1 MSSSD
6 FLDANDAFEN
16 DEQIQTVPLSTHC
29 PLVAQVVPDGSANL
43 LSSPKPNLPESIP
56 TTPETDKSAY
66 HQTSNFTPP
75 TTKKSRPPPTERKT
89 LTPLEEKIANPKLCI
104 LKDSSIESFVEYLKE
119 NECSKVIVMTGAG
132 ISTSAGIPDFR
143 TPNTG
148 LYDNLA
154 SYKLP
159 YPEAIFDIAYFRQ
172 KPQAFYTL
180 ARELFPGNYNPTPTH
195 HFIKKLADNCMLLRN
210 YTQNIDMLER
220 MVGVDDD
227 FLVEA
232 HGSFHLARCVGGIK
246 SGLPSVFSSSVS
258 DPSSDDEKSNTDQ
271 AEQNTQPSEL
281 EPQCDTNTLSQHLE
295 LPDEDIDAC
304 GKTYTIQEFK
314 SALINTPIPRCECG
328 GLIKPDI
335 VFFGESLPRRF
346 YDLLVDDFQR
356 CDALIVMGTS
366 LQVQP
371 FAGLVNQVGPLVP
384 RLLVNKDMCGDSR
397 QKTRGFDFVGDV
409 QKIRRDAIFLGSCD
423 NGAQL
428 LTKLLGFNLDDT
440 NQADEKSI
448 DALADALVS
457 ATI

>member
-232 HGSFHLARCVGGIK
+232 HGSFHLARCV
-246 SGLPSVFSSSVS
+246 
-258 DPSSDDEKSNTDQ
+258 
-271 AEQNTQPSEL
+271 
-281 EPQCDTNTLSQHLE
+281 
-295 LPDEDIDAC
+295 DIDAC